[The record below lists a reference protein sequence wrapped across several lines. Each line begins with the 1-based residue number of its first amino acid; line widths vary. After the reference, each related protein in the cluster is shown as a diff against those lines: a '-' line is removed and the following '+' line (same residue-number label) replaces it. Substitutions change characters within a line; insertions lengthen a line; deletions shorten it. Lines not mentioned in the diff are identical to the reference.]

1 MVEITT
7 DSEINLPGNPTTP
20 EKFILWLVARNNHI

>member
-7 DSEINLPGNPTTP
+7 DSEINPPENPTIS
-20 EKFILWLVARNNHI
+20 EKLILWLVARNNST